1 MGTHPSSVT
10 ATMVDDEDEARRQRG
25 GETSSPGR
33 ENEGLPTTE
42 RPFHDDSD
50 QKNREVSWAIAGL
63 GDELFGKEDDDED
76 NEIQQALLGVSE
88 GEIAAIATSLR
99 SDGGQS
105 ARVDALDTSPLE
117 KEIFKKHTRCFGLF
131 FKTLRME
138 RIFLDGK
145 AKLQK
150 NVVYFGYCYTV
161 VSTLF
166 VPVAS
171 VLIRVYRQANCSPDF
186 GDIVKYCLEDNIS
199 LGDSFMKGNE
209 LYLYYA
215 LPTLIGIFLVGCL
228 LNWFIHKTRR
238 VREKSWATLIVWLIY
253 LIIIA
258 SMSALHIALDSVH
271 CPK

>member
-1 MGTHPSSVT
+1 
-10 ATMVDDEDEARRQRG
+10 MVDEDDEARRQRG

-138 RIFLDGK
+138 RIFLDGQ

-150 NVVYFGYCYTV
+150 NVVYFGYCYSI
-161 VSTLF
+161 VSSLF
-166 VPVAS
+166 IPVGS
-171 VLIRVYRQANCSPDF
+171 VLTRVYREANCSPALGEF
-186 GDIVKYCLEDNIS
+186 MKYCREDNIS
-199 LGDSFMKGNE
+199 LGDSFVRGNKLD
-209 LYLYYA
+209 LY
-215 LPTLIGIFLVGCL
+215 
-228 LNWFIHKTRR
+228 
-238 VREKSWATLIVWLIY
+238 
-253 LIIIA
+253 
-258 SMSALHIALDSVH
+258 
-271 CPK
+271 